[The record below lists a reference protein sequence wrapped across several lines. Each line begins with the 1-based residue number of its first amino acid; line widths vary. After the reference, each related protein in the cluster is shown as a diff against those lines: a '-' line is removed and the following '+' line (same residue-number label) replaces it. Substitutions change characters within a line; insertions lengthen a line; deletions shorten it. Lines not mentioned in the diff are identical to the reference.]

1 MNYDRGNKSC
11 LLEEEFAEFYN
22 DLAKKDEKTCWEHI
36 KKMGYGQNLER
47 IIQSNENNYTI
58 IDKNKLPR
66 YILGNDNIFHEAL
79 IKLFNKFNKNMNI
92 FQFLFFLCTNET
104 KYNELFDENKLISP
118 GSEENINYLEELY
131 NLLIIESFIQD
142 LEAKRLN
149 LEKLFREKINQGMNR
164 LFGANTEDKN
174 KEIKILSKD
183 YLPFDDEKNFE
194 KKRIFLINLIEN
206 GGYEKIIKKVVKTLD
221 TIDNNFTDEEKIK

>member
-1 MNYDRGNKSC
+1 
-11 LLEEEFAEFYN
+11 
-22 DLAKKDEKTCWEHI
+22 
-36 KKMGYGQNLER
+36 MGYGQNLER

-174 KEIKILSKD
+174 KEIKI
-183 YLPFDDEKNFE
+183 
-194 KKRIFLINLIEN
+194 
-206 GGYEKIIKKVVKTLD
+206 
-221 TIDNNFTDEEKIK
+221 

>member
-1 MNYDRGNKSC
+1 
-11 LLEEEFAEFYN
+11 
-22 DLAKKDEKTCWEHI
+22 
-36 KKMGYGQNLER
+36 
-47 IIQSNENNYTI
+47 
-58 IDKNKLPR
+58 
-66 YILGNDNIFHEAL
+66 
-79 IKLFNKFNKNMNI
+79 MNI

-149 LEKLFREKINQGMNR
+149 LEKLFREKINQGMNK
-164 LFGANTEDKN
+164 LFGTNTEDKN

-183 YLPFDDEKNFE
+183 YLPFIYHSMM
-194 KKRIFLINLIEN
+194 KKI
-206 GGYEKIIKKVVKTLD
+206 
-221 TIDNNFTDEEKIK
+221 

>member
-1 MNYDRGNKSC
+1 
-11 LLEEEFAEFYN
+11 
-22 DLAKKDEKTCWEHI
+22 
-36 KKMGYGQNLER
+36 
-47 IIQSNENNYTI
+47 
-58 IDKNKLPR
+58 
-66 YILGNDNIFHEAL
+66 
-79 IKLFNKFNKNMNI
+79 
-92 FQFLFFLCTNET
+92 
-104 KYNELFDENKLISP
+104 
-118 GSEENINYLEELY
+118 
-131 NLLIIESFIQD
+131 

-221 TIDNNFTDEEKIK
+221 TIDNNFTDEEKIKIEFCQHCIILINLL